1 MDEFVF
7 DGLVNGELAWL
18 LRRGAAI
25 AEHDLQWA
33 GACQRRS
40 GVAVLVHPI
49 GQRCVN
55 PHDVLGDRR
64 SAAVRGLG
72 QVRQPWV
79 QGGVAAVAAD
89 LEDVVTIGPSRVKV
103 VGPIAEIGNE
113 ICDLNVWLQAD
124 DPSLPGRELRQG
136 DRHLVAC
143 DDVGV
148 GR

>member
-1 MDEFVF
+1 
-7 DGLVNGELAWL
+7 
-18 LRRGAAI
+18 
-25 AEHDLQWA
+25 
-33 GACQRRS
+33 
-40 GVAVLVHPI
+40 
-49 GQRCVN
+49 VN

-64 SAAVRGLG
+64 SPAVRGLG

-124 DPSLPGRELRQG
+124 DPSSPGRELRQG
-136 DRHLVAC
+136 DTCAISRSKVRTPSAAEISTLNQLVSRLSRTATEAA
-143 DDVGV
+143 GS
-148 GR
+148 RL